1 MLNRVL
7 KRIGVRS
14 RSAPHSH
21 HFQHAPRHN
30 SQPVWL
36 LGAARTGTT
45 TLFYQI
51 SAASSRNAV
60 FEPMGPRGAGLG
72 LSDYARESW
81 IGSPAPED
89 AKRINQWLVKP
100 SRPHSEAPGVSEA
113 ANWLR
118 SFYSEVG
125 TNLVVK
131 EIRCVPRC
139 QDLLRAHA
147 IAGEKPILVGVV
159 GHPLGAVYSFYRL
172 RALGVRESLDG
183 SRTDGLWP
191 LRAMRYQ
198 SMGFH
203 RELTSIRP
211 KTRIDEVALAVL
223 LDQAELHRLFSAG
236 DLHSLVGLG
245 RTAIIGSGSQLP
257 ADCRLPEGVP
267 ASSAWQ
273 ADRFF
278 RRVLRKNL
286 SPEVRDVIADRF
298 SGTRTDGRTCPLI
311 RRSMTYGMHC
321 LGGGVAASIAVA
333 WAPPA

>member
-1 MLNRVL
+1 VLNRVL

-21 HFQHAPRHN
+21 HFQHAPRHD

-45 TLFYQI
+45 TLLYQI

-147 IAGEKPILVGVV
+147 IAGEEPILVGVV

-172 RALGVRESLDG
+172 RALGLRESLDG

-236 DLHSLVGLG
+236 GSPFPRGAGENRHHRFRQSAPRGLPPS
-245 RTAIIGSGSQLP
+245 RGSSCFQRMASGQVLQAGP
-257 ADCRLPEGVP
+257 AKEPLTRGPRCDCRSILRY
-267 ASSAWQ
+267 
-273 ADRFF
+273 AD
-278 RRVLRKNL
+278 
-286 SPEVRDVIADRF
+286 
-298 SGTRTDGRTCPLI
+298 
-311 RRSMTYGMHC
+311 
-321 LGGGVAASIAVA
+321 
-333 WAPPA
+333 